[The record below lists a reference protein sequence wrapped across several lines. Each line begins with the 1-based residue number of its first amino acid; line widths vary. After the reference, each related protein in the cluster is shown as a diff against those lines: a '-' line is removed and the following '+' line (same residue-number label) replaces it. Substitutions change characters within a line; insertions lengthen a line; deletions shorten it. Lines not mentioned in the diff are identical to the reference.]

1 MPQEAGAGRLV
12 GDCLC
17 DPMEEGQ
24 GCKPGQQQWDWRRK
38 ERFLHRRTDWLLEQ
52 TDVEGEKKE
61 GGYEE
66 ILFLAWAAG
75 RMEVSLTEIGKTEG
89 RADFVGEDG
98 EFGFGCVE
106 FEMHMGDPTS
116 TV

>member
-17 DPMEEGQ
+17 DPMEEGP
-24 GCKPGQQQWDWRRK
+24 GCKPGQRQWDWRGK

-52 TDVEGEKKE
+52 TDEEGEKKE
-61 GGYEE
+61 GGYED

-89 RADFVGEDG
+89 
-98 EFGFGCVE
+98 
-106 FEMHMGDPTS
+106 
-116 TV
+116 